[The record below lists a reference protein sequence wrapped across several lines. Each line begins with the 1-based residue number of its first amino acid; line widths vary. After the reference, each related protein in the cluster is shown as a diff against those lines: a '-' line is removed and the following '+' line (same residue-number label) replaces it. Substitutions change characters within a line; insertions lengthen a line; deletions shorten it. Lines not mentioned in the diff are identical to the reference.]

1 MTFTLRARHVAVA
14 VVGIVVLAAGSG
26 ALAGGAFTDVS
37 PSHPFSQ
44 QISNIVGAGITTGYE
59 DGTYR
64 PGAPVTRGAMA
75 AFMGRGFGRVGYDE
89 GTVTTDD
96 NNTVVTVAQTAIT
109 AGATQ
114 GGGGFVQVTGAMTA
128 STGDYLSCPCAVFLS
143 LNDGTTT
150 KGSVTSV
157 ISNDDAVLV
166 SGVTTL
172 STTAVF
178 SIPADTTRT
187 YRMRASYLSSEV
199 EDVSFE
205 GHISATY
212 VPFGPSGGNTL

>member
-1 MTFTLRARHVAVA
+1 MTLTLQARHVAAA
-14 VVGIVVLAAGSG
+14 VIGVVVLAAGSG
-26 ALAGGAFTDVS
+26 ALAGGAFTDVP

-44 QISNIVGAGITTGYE
+44 QIGNIVGAGITTGYE

-75 AFMGRGFGRVGYDE
+75 AFMNRGFGRVGYDE

-96 NNTVVTVAQTAIT
+96 NNTVVTVAQTAVT

-114 GGGGFVQVTGAMTA
+114 GGGGFVQVTAAMTA
-128 STGDYLSCPCAVFLS
+128 STGDATQCPCGVFLS

-150 KGSVTSV
+150 KGTVTGV
-157 ISNDDAVLV
+157 ISNDDVVIA
-166 SGVTTL
+166 SGLTTL

-178 SIPADTTRT
+178 AIPADATRT
-187 YRMRASYLSSEV
+187 YRIRASYLNIDV
-199 EDVSFE
+199 EDVAFE